1 MAKGNKGGGNG
12 SIRGNKRDNQLDGTA
27 GDDLIEGLGGNDTLS
42 GFDGN
47 DTLDGGE
54 GNDLLDGGFGDD
66 SIDGGAGADTAIF
79 AGNRDDYV
87 VTQIDS
93 ATISITGPDGTDLV
107 TNVESF
113 AFADMTQ
120 SFAEVIVPRQANL
133 SASDMSLSE
142 VSVVSGADV
151 TATWDVTS
159 NGVIDAPSSYS
170 ALMIAT
176 APDMASVVAT
186 QDMIATA
193 AGATGTAQTL
203 SAVIDSGQ
211 LAPGT
216 YWVAAVADD
225 GDAIQESNEGDNQT
239 VWIQF
244 TIEPQVRNIAL
255 DSQTLSTAT
264 SDLDL
269 NGGATLEF
277 SAAVSNTGNTGDG
290 AFRIT
295 TVLSA
300 DAALSAD
307 DTAIHSED
315 FMLAPGGSL
324 QVDGIGVIGE
334 ALPAGDYYVISYL
347 EWLAPGTEDSAADNM
362 IVSASTVTLV
372 GGTTYGT
379 AGDDVFYGTSTDE
392 TFDLGAGD
400 DLVFGSGGSDVVLGG
415 SGWDTVDYSG
425 WSQGL
430 EVWDSFYDTG
440 VAGQVSALKDPWGT
454 TDRLQDVEALV
465 TTEYDDLI
473 SIRTGTIRDIR
484 TLGGNDLIEGSV
496 GDDTIDAGSGDDMI
510 AGMGGDDLIFSGT
523 GQDMVFV
530 DRETGSGVPVGHGHD
545 IVADFDP
552 TMDILL
558 VEYELNEPYDPLA
571 DITQTAD
578 GALLSY
584 AEGSSVLLLGVD
596 AADLNE
602 FNVMGYEETIYS
614 Y

>member
-133 SASDMSLSE
+133 SASGMSLSE

-151 TATWDVTS
+151 TATWNVASD
-159 NGVIDAPSSYS
+159 GVIDAPSSYS

-186 QDMIATA
+186 QDIIATA

-225 GDAIQESNEGDNQT
+225 GDAIEESNEGDNQT

-324 QVDGIGVIGE
+324 QIDGTGVIGE

-510 AGMGGDDLIFSGT
+510 AGMGGDDLIFTGT

-545 IVADFDP
+545 VVADFDP

-571 DITQTAD
+571 DITQTVD
-578 GALLSY
+578 GALVSY

>member
-133 SASDMSLSE
+133 SASGMSLSE

-151 TATWDVTS
+151 TATWNVASD
-159 NGVIDAPSSYS
+159 GVIDAPSSYS

-225 GDAIQESNEGDNQT
+225 ADAIEESNEGDNQT

-324 QVDGIGVIGE
+324 QIDGTGVIGE

-510 AGMGGDDLIFSGT
+510 AGMGGDDLIFTGT

-545 IVADFDP
+545 VVADFDP

>member
-133 SASDMSLSE
+133 SASGMSLSE

-269 NGGATLEF
+269 NGGASLEF

-425 WSQGL
+425 LSQGL

>member
-133 SASDMSLSE
+133 SASGMSLSE

-151 TATWDVTS
+151 TATWNVASD
-159 NGVIDAPSSYS
+159 GVIDAPSSYS

-324 QVDGIGVIGE
+324 QIDGTGVIGE

-510 AGMGGDDLIFSGT
+510 AGMGGDDLIFTGT

-545 IVADFDP
+545 VVADFDP

>member
-133 SASDMSLSE
+133 SASGMSLSE

-151 TATWDVTS
+151 TATWNVASD
-159 NGVIDAPSSYS
+159 GVIDAPSSYS

-307 DTAIHSED
+307 DTAIHSGD

-324 QVDGIGVIGE
+324 QIDGTGVIGE
-334 ALPAGDYYVISYL
+334 AMPAGDYYVISYL

-571 DITQTAD
+571 DITQTVD

>member
-47 DTLDGGE
+47 DTLDGGD

-133 SASDMSLSE
+133 SASGMSLSE

-151 TATWDVTS
+151 TATWNLASD
-159 NGVIDAPSSYS
+159 GVIDAPSSYS

-510 AGMGGDDLIFSGT
+510 AGMGGDDLIFTGT

-545 IVADFDP
+545 VVADFDP

>member
-133 SASDMSLSE
+133 SASGMSLSE

-225 GDAIQESNEGDNQT
+225 GDAIEESNEGDNQT

-324 QVDGIGVIGE
+324 QIDGTGVIGE

-510 AGMGGDDLIFSGT
+510 AGMGGDDLIFTGT

-545 IVADFDP
+545 VVADFDP

>member
-133 SASDMSLSE
+133 SASGMSLSE

-151 TATWDVTS
+151 TATWNVASD
-159 NGVIDAPSSYS
+159 GVIDAPSSYS

-225 GDAIQESNEGDNQT
+225 GDAIEESNEGDNQT

-324 QVDGIGVIGE
+324 QVDGTGVIGE

-584 AEGSSVLLLGVD
+584 AEGSSVLLLSVD

>member
-133 SASDMSLSE
+133 SASGMSLSE

-225 GDAIQESNEGDNQT
+225 ADAIEESNEGDNQT

-324 QVDGIGVIGE
+324 QIDGIGVIGE

-510 AGMGGDDLIFSGT
+510 AGMGGDDLIFTGT

-545 IVADFDP
+545 VVADFDP

>member
-1 MAKGNKGGGNG
+1 M
-12 SIRGNKRDNQLDGTA
+12 
-27 GDDLIEGLGGNDTLS
+27 
-42 GFDGN
+42 
-47 DTLDGGE
+47 
-54 GNDLLDGGFGDD
+54 
-66 SIDGGAGADTAIF
+66 
-79 AGNRDDYV
+79 
-87 VTQIDS
+87 
-93 ATISITGPDGTDLV
+93 
-107 TNVESF
+107 
-113 AFADMTQ
+113 
-120 SFAEVIVPRQANL
+120 
-133 SASDMSLSE
+133 
-142 VSVVSGADV
+142 
-151 TATWDVTS
+151 
-159 NGVIDAPSSYS
+159 
-170 ALMIAT
+170 
-176 APDMASVVAT
+176 
-186 QDMIATA
+186 
-193 AGATGTAQTL
+193 
-203 SAVIDSGQ
+203 
-211 LAPGT
+211 
-216 YWVAAVADD
+216 
-225 GDAIQESNEGDNQT
+225 
-239 VWIQF
+239 
-244 TIEPQVRNIAL
+244 
-255 DSQTLSTAT
+255 
-264 SDLDL
+264 
-269 NGGATLEF
+269 
-277 SAAVSNTGNTGDG
+277 
-290 AFRIT
+290 
-295 TVLSA
+295 
-300 DAALSAD
+300 
-307 DTAIHSED
+307 
-315 FMLAPGGSL
+315 
-324 QVDGIGVIGE
+324 
-334 ALPAGDYYVISYL
+334 ISYL
-347 EWLAPGTEDSAADNM
+347 EWLAPATEDSAADNM

-571 DITQTAD
+571 DITQTVD

-584 AEGSSVLLLGVD
+584 AEGSSVLLLSVD

>member
-12 SIRGNKRDNQLDGTA
+12 SIRGNKRDNQLDGTT

-133 SASDMSLSE
+133 SASGMSLSE

-151 TATWDVTS
+151 TATWNVASD
-159 NGVIDAPSSYS
+159 GVIDAPSSYS

-307 DTAIHSED
+307 DTAIHGGRLLRD
-315 FMLAPGGSL
+315 LLPGM
-324 QVDGIGVIGE
+324 
-334 ALPAGDYYVISYL
+334 A
-347 EWLAPGTEDSAADNM
+347 
-362 IVSASTVTLV
+362 
-372 GGTTYGT
+372 
-379 AGDDVFYGTSTDE
+379 
-392 TFDLGAGD
+392 GAGD
-400 DLVFGSGGSDVVLGG
+400 GGQRRRQHDRFG
-415 SGWDTVDYSG
+415 
-425 WSQGL
+425 
-430 EVWDSFYDTG
+430 EH
-440 VAGQVSALKDPWGT
+440 
-454 TDRLQDVEALV
+454 R
-465 TTEYDDLI
+465 
-473 SIRTGTIRDIR
+473 
-484 TLGGNDLIEGSV
+484 
-496 GDDTIDAGSGDDMI
+496 DAGRRHHIWHRG
-510 AGMGGDDLIFSGT
+510 
-523 GQDMVFV
+523 
-530 DRETGSGVPVGHGHD
+530 
-545 IVADFDP
+545 
-552 TMDILL
+552 
-558 VEYELNEPYDPLA
+558 
-571 DITQTAD
+571 
-578 GALLSY
+578 
-584 AEGSSVLLLGVD
+584 
-596 AADLNE
+596 
-602 FNVMGYEETIYS
+602 
-614 Y
+614 

>member
-133 SASDMSLSE
+133 SASGMSLSE

-151 TATWDVTS
+151 TATWNVASD
-159 NGVIDAPSSYS
+159 GVIDAPSSYS

-225 GDAIQESNEGDNQT
+225 ADAIKESNEGDNQT

-324 QVDGIGVIGE
+324 QIDGTGVIGE

-510 AGMGGDDLIFSGT
+510 AGMGGDDLIFTGT

-545 IVADFDP
+545 VVADFDP

>member
-307 DTAIHSED
+307 DTAIHSGD

-324 QVDGIGVIGE
+324 QIDGIGVIGE

-510 AGMGGDDLIFSGT
+510 AGMGGDDLIFTGT

-545 IVADFDP
+545 VVADFDP

-571 DITQTAD
+571 DITQTVD

-584 AEGSSVLLLGVD
+584 AEGSSVLLLSVD

>member
-133 SASDMSLSE
+133 SASGMSLSE

-151 TATWDVTS
+151 TATWNVASD
-159 NGVIDAPSSYS
+159 GVIDAPSSYS

-225 GDAIQESNEGDNQT
+225 ADAIEESNEGDNQT

-269 NGGATLEF
+269 NGGASLEF

-324 QVDGIGVIGE
+324 QIDGTGVIGE

-510 AGMGGDDLIFSGT
+510 AGMGGDDLIFTGT

-545 IVADFDP
+545 VVADFDP

>member
-133 SASDMSLSE
+133 SASGMSLSE

-151 TATWDVTS
+151 TATWNVASD
-159 NGVIDAPSSYS
+159 GVIDAPSSYS

-186 QDMIATA
+186 QDIIATA

-225 GDAIQESNEGDNQT
+225 ADAIEESNEGDNQT

-324 QVDGIGVIGE
+324 QIDGTGVIGE

-510 AGMGGDDLIFSGT
+510 AGMGGDDLIFTGT

-545 IVADFDP
+545 VVADFDP

-571 DITQTAD
+571 DITQTVD

-584 AEGSSVLLLGVD
+584 AEGSSVLLLSVD